1 MGVKAIFE
9 DRGAM
14 MSIPPLLPDPSQRFT
29 TRLPRDHYVR
39 VDTNDYSVNPRYMGR
54 RVNERRHRS
63 WTLL

>member
-1 MGVKAIFE
+1 
-9 DRGAM
+9 